1 LKSYQVHI
9 YTDGAAKGNPGNGGY
24 GVVMELVGT
33 NYKKEFYE
41 GFRLTTNNR
50 MELLAVIVGLEKLKN
65 HNMTVLVISDS
76 KYVVDAV
83 EKKWVFGWEKK
94 NFTGKKNP
102 DLWIRFLKVYR
113 KHQVDFKWI
122 KGHNNHPQ
130 NERCDEL
137 AVYASGLPNLSVDE
151 FYESMDNGQ
160 LTIDNNQYFL
170 SFYQNPNYQLS
181 IVNYQ
186 LIITFAPLI

>member
-1 LKSYQVHI
+1 MSHQVHI
-9 YTDGAAKGNPGNGGY
+9 YTDGAAKGNPGPAGY

-33 NYKKEFYE
+33 PHKKEFFE
-41 GFRLTTNNR
+41 GFRISTNNR

-65 HNMTVLVISDS
+65 PNMTVLVVSDS

-94 NFTGKKNP
+94 GFKDRKNP
-102 DLWIRFLKVYR
+102 DLWKRFLLAYR
-113 KHQVDFKWI
+113 KHKVDFKWV

-137 AVYASGLPNLSVDE
+137 AVMASQQKNLSIDS
-151 FYESMDNGQ
+151 FYEMEEKK
-160 LTIDNNQYFL
+160 LL
-170 SFYQNPNYQLS
+170 
-181 IVNYQ
+181 
-186 LIITFAPLI
+186 

>member
-1 LKSYQVHI
+1 MIHQVHI

-41 GFRLTTNNR
+41 GFRHTTNNR
-50 MELLAVIVGLEKLKN
+50 MELLAVIVGLEKITKP
-65 HNMTVLVISDS
+65 NMKVLVVSDS

-94 NFTGKKNP
+94 GFKDKKNP
-102 DLWIRFLKVYR
+102 DLWMRFLKIYHQ
-113 KHQVDFKWI
+113 HQVDFKWI

-137 AVYASGLPNLSVDE
+137 AVYASGLPNLSVDAY
-151 FYESMDNGQ
+151 YEKEEGK
-160 LTIDNNQYFL
+160 LF
-170 SFYQNPNYQLS
+170 
-181 IVNYQ
+181 
-186 LIITFAPLI
+186 

>member
-1 LKSYQVHI
+1 MNHQVHI

-33 NYKKEFYE
+33 VHKKEFYE

-65 HNMTVLVISDS
+65 PNMKVLVVSDS

-83 EKKWVFGWEKK
+83 EKKWLFGWEKTGFK
-94 NFTGKKNP
+94 GKKNP
-102 DLWIRFLKVYR
+102 DLWMRFLKIFR
-113 KHQVDFKWI
+113 KHQVDFQWI

-137 AVYASGLPNLSVDE
+137 AVMASLQEKLSIDA
-151 FYESMDNGQ
+151 FYEKEDGK
-160 LTIDNNQYFL
+160 LL
-170 SFYQNPNYQLS
+170 
-181 IVNYQ
+181 
-186 LIITFAPLI
+186 

>member
-1 LKSYQVHI
+1 MSHQVHI

-24 GVVMELVGT
+24 GVVMELVGS
-33 NYKKEFYE
+33 NYKKEFFE

-65 HNMTVLVISDS
+65 PGMKVLVISDS
-76 KYVVDAV
+76 KYVVDSV
-83 EKKWVFGWEKK
+83 EKKWVFGWEKIGFK
-94 NFTGKKNP
+94 NKKNP
-102 DLWIRFLKVYR
+102 DLWMRFLKIYR

-137 AVYASGLPNLSVDE
+137 AVMASQQSKLSIDA
-151 FYESMDNGQ
+151 FYEQENS
-160 LTIDNNQYFL
+160 
-170 SFYQNPNYQLS
+170 S
-181 IVNYQ
+181 I
-186 LIITFAPLI
+186 L